1 MNIFNCNQKTYLVS
15 SHAKKRMYERGK
27 FEFNEYDET
36 ENKCLELISTGELL
50 LETELFRY
58 IKNDDFF
65 FPCKIESKNKYIVT
79 TILRYDDMVKDRFQ
93 NIVDM
98 YN

>member
-1 MNIFNCNQKTYLVS
+1 MYQRGEVS
-15 SHAKKRMYERGK
+15 M
-27 FEFNEYDET
+27 DEA
-36 ENKCLELISTGELL
+36 ESKCLDLISTGELL

-58 IKNDDFF
+58 IRNGDFF
-65 FPCKIESKNKYIVT
+65 FPCKIESKNKHVVT
-79 TILRYDDMVKDRFQ
+79 TTLLYDNMVKDRFQ

>member
-1 MNIFNCNQKTYLVS
+1 MFQRGEVS
-15 SHAKKRMYERGK
+15 M
-27 FEFNEYDET
+27 DEA
-36 ENKCLELISTGELL
+36 ESKCLNLISKGELL

-58 IKNDDFF
+58 IKNGDFF
-65 FPCKIESKNKYIVT
+65 FPCKIESTNEHVIT
-79 TILRYDDMVKDRFQ
+79 TVLLYDNMVKDRFQ

>member
-1 MNIFNCNQKTYLVS
+1 M
-15 SHAKKRMYERGK
+15 
-27 FEFNEYDET
+27 DEA
-36 ENKCLELISTGELL
+36 ESKCLELISTGELL

-58 IKNDDFF
+58 IRNGDFF
-65 FPCKIESKNKYIVT
+65 FPCKIESPNKCVIT
-79 TILRYDDMVKDRFQ
+79 TVLLYDNMVKDRFQ